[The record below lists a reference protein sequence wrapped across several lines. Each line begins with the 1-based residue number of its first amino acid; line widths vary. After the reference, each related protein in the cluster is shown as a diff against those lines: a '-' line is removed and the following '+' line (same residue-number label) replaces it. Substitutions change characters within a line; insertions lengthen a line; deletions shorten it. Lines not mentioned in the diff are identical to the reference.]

1 MIMKF
6 KSLLLASILF
16 YSCNNSDNE
25 LISLYSFLPEDSMVI
40 VNINDLDNTKEILD
54 NNKLLPNVLSS
65 IQEISIQL
73 NLLSKK
79 NSDKKGILSLSNFG
93 KDEIAFTYIRKSNSF
108 DSIQE
113 DDILK
118 NTYLKSEIFIE
129 ETDGNE
135 VHKVIIDEYIISSN
149 KDIILENIIRD
160 FYSKKSN
167 LDSEFN
173 KILNTTDFDEPFNI
187 YTKSY
192 NLNSFKKDLTEMS
205 FFPKSNTSW
214 VAYDFKDSLE
224 NLYLTGITRIS
235 DSINGK
241 ISILKNL
248 GSSKTKTDKVIPNSF
263 STFLTFV
270 INDSQRFI
278 FNFKDYLKFNDLST
292 ENLNFNSLNI
302 VDEISFVEDQEK
314 FVILSLVNKE
324 QIDSYFRLENFD
336 DNFNIK
342 KIDLSEDINILFRN
356 VDSEISGK
364 YAVLLG
370 DLLVI
375 TKSLSQIKKIINSQ
389 NINDNLGSNE
399 KYLSFKEQKSDSYS
413 FLWIGNN
420 NSINSK
426 IINDYNIDSEV
437 YPYRSF
443 SGRVNKNI
451 ALLEFNLSKAEIKTS
466 DEDVYTEFFVTFD
479 QEIISD
485 PKWLKN
491 HLNNE
496 FDIAFQ
502 DSDNYLNYLTNKG
515 NLNWKKKLSGKIIG
529 DIKQVDIYKN
539 GRQQMMFRTNEKL
552 YLLDRNGNEVKQ
564 LSFPIN
570 SNFSNIPI
578 SIFDYEK
585 NRNYR
590 FLISVDNKIN
600 MYDSNGKIVSGF
612 RPPIFESKIINN
624 PVHIRIN
631 GKDYI
636 VVQLE
641 DGSLKILDRR
651 GRDRIIV
658 DNKIQYS
665 GNSIYS
671 YLEQFTTT
679 DKLGNLIKIDTKGN
693 LVKENINLSVENFI
707 DIVDNNIVYLNENRL
722 TIKGINVELPFS
734 KFSKPKIFIDS
745 KTTLV
750 SITDLTNNEIYL
762 YRDNGKLLKGFPI
775 KGSSVIDIKD
785 SDNDG
790 KLEIISAIDNFSI
803 VSYEINLSQN

>member
-1 MIMKF
+1 MKF
-6 KSLLLASILF
+6 KLFLLASLLV

-25 LISLYSFLPEDSMVI
+25 FISLYSFLPEDSSVI
-40 VNINDLDNTKEILD
+40 VNINNLNNTKEILD
-54 NNKLLPNVLSS
+54 NNELLRSVLSS
-65 IQEISIQL
+65 THEISAQL

-79 NSDKKGILSLSNFG
+79 KSDKNGILSLSSFG

-118 NTYLKSEIFIE
+118 NTYLKSEIFLE

-192 NLNSFKKDLTEMS
+192 NLNSFKKNLSEMS
-205 FFPKSNTSW
+205 FFPKSKTSW
-214 VAYDFKDSLE
+214 VAYDFKNSLE

-248 GSSKTKTDKVIPNSF
+248 GSSRTKTDKVIPNSF

-270 INDSQRFI
+270 INNSERFI

-314 FVILSLVNKE
+314 FVILSLLNKE

-336 DNFNIK
+336 DNYNIK
-342 KIDLSEDINILFRN
+342 KIDLSEDVNILFRN
-356 VDSEISGK
+356 VDSEISGE

-399 KYLSFKEQKSDSYS
+399 KYLSFKEQKSNSYS

-426 IINDYNIDSEV
+426 IINDYHIDSKV
-437 YPYRSF
+437 FPYRSF

-502 DSDNYLNYLTNKG
+502 DSDNYLNYLSNKG

-539 GRQQMMFRTNEKL
+539 GRKQMMFRTNEKL

-600 MYDSNGKIVSGF
+600 MYNSNGKIVSGF

-671 YLEQFTTT
+671 YLEHFTTT

-693 LVKENINLSVENFI
+693 LVKENINLSDENFI

-745 KTTLV
+745 NTTLV

>member
-1 MIMKF
+1 MKF
-6 KSLLLASILF
+6 KLFLLASLLV

-25 LISLYSFLPEDSMVI
+25 FVSLYSFLPEDSSVI
-40 VNINDLDNTKEILD
+40 VNINNLNNTKEILD
-54 NNKLLPNVLSS
+54 NNKLLPSVLSS
-65 IQEISIQL
+65 TYEISAQL
-73 NLLSKK
+73 DLLSKK
-79 NSDKKGILSLSNFG
+79 KSDKNGILSLSSFG
-93 KDEIAFTYIRKSNSF
+93 KDEIAYTYIRKSNSF

-113 DDILK
+113 NDILK
-118 NTYLKSEIFIE
+118 NTYLKSEIFLE
-129 ETDGNE
+129 EADGNE

-173 KILNTTDFDEPFNI
+173 KILNTSDFDEPFNI

-192 NLNSFKKDLTEMS
+192 NLNSFKKELTEMS
-205 FFPKSNTSW
+205 FFPKSSTSW
-214 VAYDFKDSLE
+214 VAYDFKNSLE

-248 GSSKTKTDKVIPNSF
+248 VPSRTKTDKVIPNSF

-270 INDSQRFI
+270 INDSERFI

-314 FVILSLVNKE
+314 FVILSLINKE
-324 QIDSYFRLENFD
+324 QIDSYFRLEYFD
-336 DNFNIK
+336 DNYNIK
-342 KIDLSEDINILFRN
+342 KIDLSEDVNILFRN
-356 VDSEISGK
+356 VDSEISGE

-491 HLNNE
+491 HLNNK

-502 DSDNYLNYLTNKG
+502 DSDNYLNYLSNTG

-529 DIKQVDIYKN
+529 EIKQVDIYKN

>member
-1 MIMKF
+1 MKF
-6 KSLLLASILF
+6 KLFLLASLLV

-25 LISLYSFLPEDSMVI
+25 FVSLYSFLPEDSSVI
-40 VNINDLDNTKEILD
+40 VNINNLNNTKEILD
-54 NNKLLPNVLSS
+54 NNKLLPSVLSS
-65 IQEISIQL
+65 TYEISAQL
-73 NLLSKK
+73 DLLSKK
-79 NSDKKGILSLSNFG
+79 KSDKNGILSLSSFG
-93 KDEIAFTYIRKSNSF
+93 KDEIAYTYIRKSNSF

-113 DDILK
+113 NDILK
-118 NTYLKSEIFIE
+118 NTYLKSEIFLE
-129 ETDGNE
+129 EADGNE

-173 KILNTTDFDEPFNI
+173 KILNTSDFDEPFNI

-192 NLNSFKKDLTEMS
+192 NLNSFKKELTEMS
-205 FFPKSNTSW
+205 FFPKSSTSW
-214 VAYDFKDSLE
+214 VAYDFKNSLE

-248 GSSKTKTDKVIPNSF
+248 APSRTKTDKVIPNSF

-270 INDSQRFI
+270 INDSERFI

-324 QIDSYFRLENFD
+324 QIDNYFRLENFD
-336 DNFNIK
+336 DNYNIK
-342 KIDLSEDINILFRN
+342 KINLSEDVNILFRN
-356 VDSEISGK
+356 VDREISGE

-420 NSINSK
+420 NSIDSK
-426 IINDYNIDSEV
+426 IINDYYIESEV

-491 HLNNE
+491 HLNNK

-502 DSDNYLNYLTNKG
+502 DSDNYLNYLSNTG

-529 DIKQVDIYKN
+529 EIKQVDIYKN
-539 GRQQMMFRTNEKL
+539 GRQQMMFRTNENL

-612 RPPIFESKIINN
+612 KPPIFESKIINN

-636 VVQLE
+636 LVQLE

-693 LVKENINLSVENFI
+693 LIKENINLSVENFI

-762 YRDNGKLLKGFPI
+762 YRDNGKLVKGFPI

>member
-1 MIMKF
+1 
-6 KSLLLASILF
+6 
-16 YSCNNSDNE
+16 
-25 LISLYSFLPEDSMVI
+25 
-40 VNINDLDNTKEILD
+40 
-54 NNKLLPNVLSS
+54 
-65 IQEISIQL
+65 
-73 NLLSKK
+73 
-79 NSDKKGILSLSNFG
+79 
-93 KDEIAFTYIRKSNSF
+93 
-108 DSIQE
+108 
-113 DDILK
+113 
-118 NTYLKSEIFIE
+118 
-129 ETDGNE
+129 
-135 VHKVIIDEYIISSN
+135 
-149 KDIILENIIRD
+149 
-160 FYSKKSN
+160 
-167 LDSEFN
+167 
-173 KILNTTDFDEPFNI
+173 
-187 YTKSY
+187 
-192 NLNSFKKDLTEMS
+192 MS

-248 GSSKTKTDKVIPNSF
+248 GSSRTKTDKVIPNSF

-324 QIDSYFRLENFD
+324 QIDSYFRLENLD
-336 DNFNIK
+336 DIYNIK
-342 KIDLSEDINILFRN
+342 KIDLSEDVNILFRN
-356 VDSEISGK
+356 VDSEISGE

-420 NSINSK
+420 NSIDSK
-426 IINDYNIDSEV
+426 IINNYYIESEV

-600 MYDSNGKIVSGF
+600 MYNSNGKIVSGF

-641 DGSLKILDRR
+641 DGTLKILDRR

-734 KFSKPKIFIDS
+734 RFSKPKIFIDS

>member
-1 MIMKF
+1 MKF
-6 KSLLLASILF
+6 KLFLLASLLV

-25 LISLYSFLPEDSMVI
+25 FISLYSFLPEDSSVI
-40 VNINDLDNTKEILD
+40 VNINNLNNTKEILD
-54 NNKLLPNVLSS
+54 NNKLLPSVLSS
-65 IQEISIQL
+65 THEISAQL
-73 NLLSKK
+73 DLLSKK
-79 NSDKKGILSLSNFG
+79 KSDKNGILSLSSFG
-93 KDEIAFTYIRKSNSF
+93 KDEIAYTYIRKSNSF

-118 NTYLKSEIFIE
+118 NTYLKSEIFLE
-129 ETDGNE
+129 ETAGNQ

-167 LDSEFN
+167 LDPEFN
-173 KILNTTDFDEPFNI
+173 KILNTTDFAEPFNI

-192 NLNSFKKDLTEMS
+192 NLNSFKKDLSKMS
-205 FFPKSNTSW
+205 FFPKSSTSW
-214 VAYDFKDSLE
+214 VAYDFKYSLE
-224 NLYLTGITRIS
+224 NLYLTGITKIS

-248 GSSKTKTDKVIPNSF
+248 GSSRTKTDKVIPNSF

-270 INDSQRFI
+270 INDSERFI

-292 ENLNFNSLNI
+292 ENLNFDSLNI

-324 QIDSYFRLENFD
+324 QIDSYFRFQNFD
-336 DNFNIK
+336 DNYNIK
-342 KIDLSEDINILFRN
+342 KINLSEDVNIFFRN
-356 VDSEISGK
+356 VDSEISGE

-375 TKSLSQIKKIINSQ
+375 TKSLSQIKKIINSL
-389 NINDNLGSNE
+389 NINENLGSNE

-426 IINDYNIDSEV
+426 IKNDYYIESEE

-443 SGRVNKNI
+443 SGRVNKDI

-502 DSDNYLNYLTNKG
+502 DSDNYLNYLSNKG

-529 DIKQVDIYKN
+529 EIKQVDIYKN

-612 RPPIFESKIINN
+612 KPPIFESKIINN

-693 LVKENINLSVENFI
+693 LIKENINLSVENFI

-722 TIKGINVELPFS
+722 TIKGIDVELPFS